1 LCGLCVVLYPWDDEY
16 TLEMPESFLAPK
28 RRRTG
33 DVSIGDVSNND
44 LAQVPSAE
52 FEAMAA
58 VVGCSI
64 QPEILAVAMITDFQ
78 DVVCKTLFNGLI
90 PGSTNSDSFSFN
102 GNGTI
107 ITLRVDKNRVH
118 ASRVSKRWHKHFREW
133 LVKETEADARRSW
146 CPGINLGLGLCN
158 FVHFVPVDFDLD
170 NIERVQ
176 YSVWLNK
183 EPLFAVHFV
192 CRPAKDKNKKGQC
205 ELVVHYSL
213 LTEYRRMRGVAK
225 TAAKK
230 QAKKTK
236 KKIIGA
242 PQEVFVMPKTRTREQ
257 NATLLVWKEAVKN
270 ELLDWFSQ
278 QHTHMHKVF

>member
-1 LCGLCVVLYPWDDEY
+1 
-16 TLEMPESFLAPK
+16 
-28 RRRTG
+28 
-33 DVSIGDVSNND
+33 
-44 LAQVPSAE
+44 
-52 FEAMAA
+52 
-58 VVGCSI
+58 
-64 QPEILAVAMITDFQ
+64 MITDLQ

-90 PGSTNSDSFSFN
+90 PGSTRTDWFSFD
-102 GNGTI
+102 GNGTT

-133 LVKETEADARRSW
+133 LVKETEAEARRSW
-146 CPGINLGLGLCN
+146 CLGINLGLDLCN
-158 FVHFVPVDFDLD
+158 FVPVDFDLD
-170 NIERVQ
+170 NIAQVQ

-183 EPLFAVHFV
+183 EPLVAVHFV
-192 CRPAKDKNKKGQC
+192 CRPGKGKNKKGQC

-230 QAKKTK
+230 QAKKIK

-242 PQEVFVMPKTRTREQ
+242 PQEVFVLPDTRTPEQ
-257 NATLLVWKEAVKN
+257 NATLLVWNEAVKN
-270 ELLDWFSQ
+270 ELRDWLSQ